1 MSGLDQSREMEKLQI
16 DILRKM
22 SPEKKWGQMMEL
34 IEISRGLL
42 MEGIRNCHPE
52 YGEEELKLALIKIL
66 IGEELFSL
74 VYPDAKGIGL

>member
-1 MSGLDQSREMEKLQI
+1 MSELDTSPEMEKLQM

-22 SPEKKWGQMMEL
+22 DPEKKWSLMMEL
-34 IEISRGLL
+34 IEMSRRLL
-42 MEGIRNCHPE
+42 MEGIRNRHPE

-66 IGEELFSL
+66 IGEELFAL